1 MYADGYGYTAI
12 ADRLNSLGYEPK
24 RGGMFGKNSLG
35 SILDNEKYTGV
46 NDTIP
51 FEIQLFLWEAVD
63 NMPAPKDYLQVFN
76 LSIENGLQVIHH
88 TSEQPEFD
96 MTYILTTVNT
106 DITEKI
112 YIIDDGE
119 QCTML
124 LAEEY

>member
-1 MYADGYGYTAI
+1 MFE
-12 ADRLNSLGYEPK
+12 SSKK
-24 RGGMFGKNSLG
+24 RYL
-35 SILDNEKYTGV
+35 TRGV

-51 FEIQLFLWEAVD
+51 FEIQLFLWEPVD

-76 LSIENGLQVIHH
+76 LSVENGLQVIHH

-96 MTYILTTVNT
+96 MTYILTTVSNSV
-106 DITEKI
+106 ESKI